1 MEQSATHRYTNHL
14 VNESSPYLLSH
25 AHNPVKWYPW
35 SDEAIAR
42 AKAEDKPIFLSIGYA
57 ACHWCHVM
65 ERESF
70 ENETIAS
77 ILNEQFICIKV
88 DREQRPDIDHIYMT
102 FTQAMTGHGGWPMSV
117 FLTPELRPFFA
128 GTYFPP
134 DNQGGRPGFA
144 HIVTELAGAY
154 AETKSQVVESADAIF
169 DEIYRHVNMTGD
181 TTRINDGMLT
191 AAVTFLMKNYDHA
204 HGGIGAA
211 PKFPHSMEMSLFLRY
226 GRRSGDLTFM
236 LAAEKALSAMARGGI
251 YDQIGGGF
259 ARYST
264 DPHWLVPHF
273 EKMLY
278 DNSLLVTTYAEAYQI
293 SDDQLY
299 LETVRGTLDFMLRE
313 LISPEGG
320 FYSAL
325 DADSEGVEGKFY
337 IWTVA
342 ELKEILGEDAETV
355 IAYYN
360 ATVIG
365 NFEGENILHL
375 TLQSDRLGVSVGEE
389 KLAGIIARA
398 KVKLLE
404 ARSKRTRPLTDDK
417 ILTSWNGL
425 ALSALCRGY
434 QVTGD
439 RRYLDAAIANA
450 EFVQRE
456 LYKNDRLTHAYR
468 KSVHSSGEFLED
480 YAYYTRG
487 LIDLYESDNAGS
499 NDRWLQFA
507 LTLAGKA
514 EQFMDADGIFYLRP
528 DNQPDLIFRPKEE
541 TDGSMPAPGSVML
554 LNLLKLHRL
563 TERREFL
570 VLAERGLRAISGQLA
585 RYPSGMTSALFAVD
599 YLLAQKVEIVIVGE
613 GESRDQMLA
622 EVYKKYLPN
631 RVIAFGKSGSNGPL
645 FEGRESTDS
654 ATRGY
659 VCIDSVCSLPALK
672 VEDFKERLGEI

>member
-1 MEQSATHRYTNHL
+1 MSVDHKYTNHL

-25 AHNPVKWYPW
+25 AHNPVNWYPW

-70 ENETIAS
+70 ENDAIATL
-77 ILNEQFICIKV
+77 LNEKFICIKV

-117 FLTPELRPFFA
+117 FMTPSLRPFFA

-134 DNQGGRPGFA
+134 DNQMGRPGFL
-144 HIVTELAGAY
+144 HIITELASAY
-154 AETKSQVVESADAIF
+154 AESKSQVVESADAIF
-169 DEIYRHVNMTGD
+169 DEIYRHVSQTGD
-181 TTRINDGMLT
+181 TTTIHEGMLT
-191 AAVTFLMKNYDHA
+191 TAVGYLMQNFDHA

-211 PKFPHSMEMSLFLRY
+211 PKFPHPLELSLFLRY
-226 GRRSGDLTFM
+226 SRRAGDLTFM

-264 DPHWLVPHF
+264 DAHWLVPHF

-278 DNSLLVTTYAEAYQI
+278 DNALLVPTYAEACQI
-293 SDDQLY
+293 SDNELY
-299 LETVRGTLDFMLRE
+299 LETIRGTLDFILRE
-313 LISPEGG
+313 LADPNGG

-337 IWTVA
+337 IWSLA
-342 ELKEILGEDAETV
+342 ELKDVLGEDAET
-355 IAYYN
+355 IIKYFN
-360 ATVIG
+360 ATMVG

-375 TLQSDRLGVSVGEE
+375 SLLSDRLEVSVGETE
-389 KLAGIIARA
+389 LKAIVARA
-398 KVKLLE
+398 KAKLLE
-404 ARSKRTRPLTDDK
+404 ARNKRVRPLTDDK

-425 ALSALCRGY
+425 AVTALCKGY

-439 RRYLDAAIANA
+439 KKYLEAAIANA
-450 EFVQRE
+450 EFVRRE
-456 LYKNDRLTHAYR
+456 LYREGELTHAWR
-468 KSVHSSGEFLED
+468 QSVHSTGAFLED
-480 YAYYTRG
+480 YAYYIRG
-487 LIDLYESDNAGS
+487 LIDLYESDTLGDNS
-499 NDRWLQFA
+499 RWLHFA
-507 LTLAGKA
+507 VELTDRAG
-514 EQFMDADGIFYLRP
+514 QFMDADGYFYLRP
-528 DNQPDLIFRPKEE
+528 DKQDDLIFRPKEE
-541 TDGSMPAPGSVML
+541 TDGALPAPGSVML
-554 LNLLKLHRL
+554 LNLLKLHRI

-570 VLAERGLRAISGQLA
+570 EMAQRGLRAISGQLA

-599 YLLAQKVEIVIVGE
+599 FHLSRKVEIVIVGD
-613 GESRDQMLA
+613 GEPRDGMLREA
-622 EVYKKYLPN
+622 YKRFLPN
-631 RVIAFGKSGSNGPL
+631 RVIAFAKASQGNGPL
-645 FEGRESTDS
+645 FEGRQSTDG

-659 VCIDSVCSLPALK
+659 VCIDSVCSLPAMT
-672 VEDFKERLGEI
+672 VEDFAKRLSEI